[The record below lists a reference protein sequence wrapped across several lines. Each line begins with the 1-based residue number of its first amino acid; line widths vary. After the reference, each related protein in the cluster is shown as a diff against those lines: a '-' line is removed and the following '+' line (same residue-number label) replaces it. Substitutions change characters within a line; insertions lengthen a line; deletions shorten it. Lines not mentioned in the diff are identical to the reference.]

1 MPTDFIIAE
10 AIKEANK
17 STYKFRVGAILY
29 KGPSIINR
37 AFNTLGFIGYRKN
50 IFEFEPTRHA
60 EIACLHKIRRKRL
73 KECSLLVV
81 RINKNGNLVSA
92 KPCSACLAALNLAN
106 IKKIYYSDYNGKIL
120 RLENRVKYSKEKKT
134 V

>member
-1 MPTDFIIAE
+1 VPTDFILAE

-37 AFNTLGFIGYRKN
+37 AYNTLGFIGYRKN

-73 KECSLLVV
+73 KECSILVV
-81 RINKNGNLVSA
+81 RIDKNGDLVSA
-92 KPCSACLAALNLAN
+92 RPCKACLAALNLAK
-106 IKKIYYSDYNGKIL
+106 IKKIYYSNYNGEIV
-120 RLENRVKYSKEKKT
+120 RLDNRTKHIKEKKT